1 MTLSYSY
8 DFFLEI
14 LRALIDSPVIDVI
27 ISHYL
32 FYSPVLNVNKL
43 KGGSIRSIFN
53 VSTCCFDAFDP
64 NGEHWAAGVDLHFN
78 D

>member
-53 VSTCCFDAFDP
+53 VSTCAFDP
-64 NGEHWAAGVDLHFN
+64 NGEDWAAVVDLHFN

>member
-14 LRALIDSPVIDVI
+14 LRALIDSPVIDVV

-64 NGEHWAAGVDLHFN
+64 NGEDWAAGVDFAF
-78 D
+78 